1 MGNPRKHAMPTS
13 RSATAADDP
22 ARMPYQLAMPSEARP
37 EIVVPHAVPDDERVW
52 VPQAPNVWFRPL
64 CLNVSQGYWMN
75 LLRVRKSGVLSRHRH
90 PAPVHGYVIRGR
102 WRYLEHDWV
111 ATEGSYVFE
120 PPGET
125 HTLVVPDDVAEM
137 ITFFQV
143 NGVMYYVDP
152 WGKAVGYEDV
162 FTKIDMCRK
171 HYADAGLGADYVEQF
186 IR

>member
-1 MGNPRKHAMPTS
+1 MPLDKT
-13 RSATAADDP
+13 DEN
-22 ARMPYQLAMPSEARP
+22 ARMPYQLPMPRECPP
-37 EIVVPHAVPDDERVW
+37 EIVIPDAVPQDERLW
-52 VPQAPNVWFRPL
+52 VPQAKNVWFRPL

-75 LLRVRKSGVLSRHRH
+75 LLRVRKAGVLSRHRH
-90 PAPVHGYVIRGR
+90 PNPVHGFVLKGR

-111 ATEGSYVFE
+111 AEEGGYVYE

-125 HTLVVPDDVAEM
+125 HTLVVPEDVEEM

-143 NGVMYYVDP
+143 NGIMYYVDP
-152 WGKAVGYEDV
+152 WGKPLGYEDV

-171 HYADAGLGADYVEQF
+171 HYAECGLGEGYVDSL